1 MSIVSTPLSIAAA
14 SGIVAS
20 ALVNGAGYSIS
31 LFSIPAIVQG
41 APTTDVL
48 VRQWQ
53 LVFEKGKALFPVF
66 AAGTALNYLYVAYR
80 SRSRDLEWRGF
91 AAGGVLQVAI
101 VPFTLLFIAGVNSR
115 LLAVADPKT
124 KKEMSK
130 EVAKALVGQWGR
142 LNAVRS
148 SIGLLGTAAAVWNLL
163 T

>member
-1 MSIVSTPLSIAAA
+1 M
-14 SGIVAS
+14 
-20 ALVNGAGYSIS
+20 
-31 LFSIPAIVQG
+31 QG

-66 AAGTALNYLYVAYR
+66 AAGTALNYFYVAYR
-80 SRSRDLEWRGF
+80 TWGRDLEWRGF

-115 LLAVADPKT
+115 LLAVADPRA
-124 KKEMSK
+124 KKEVMSK
-130 EVAKALVGQWGR
+130 EVATALVGQWGR

-148 SIGLLGTAAAVWNLL
+148 SLGLLGTAAAVWNLL
-163 T
+163 A